1 MGRYYDMV
9 KANYNKLRNDESV
22 MRSSIEMWDEH
33 LEEMREPHPDKY
45 WEMMRRTH
53 EMMYGK
59 HFDKAYA
66 EWEVAQMH
74 HKGADGK
81 VYKGEHWT
89 MEETTMVM
97 GRAGNTL
104 PGEVTAGDFYVALNS
119 QWHDYHNVMSK
130 LLPNEA
136 EVDKAI
142 IETAMAFWFKDED
155 WPGVE
160 KVWVY
165 YRAKNK

>member
-1 MGRYYDMV
+1 
-9 KANYNKLRNDESV
+9 
-22 MRSSIEMWDEH
+22 
-33 LEEMREPHPDKY
+33 
-45 WEMMRRTH
+45 
-53 EMMYGK
+53 
-59 HFDKAYA
+59 
-66 EWEVAQMH
+66 
-74 HKGADGK
+74 
-81 VYKGEHWT
+81 
-89 MEETTMVM
+89 MVM